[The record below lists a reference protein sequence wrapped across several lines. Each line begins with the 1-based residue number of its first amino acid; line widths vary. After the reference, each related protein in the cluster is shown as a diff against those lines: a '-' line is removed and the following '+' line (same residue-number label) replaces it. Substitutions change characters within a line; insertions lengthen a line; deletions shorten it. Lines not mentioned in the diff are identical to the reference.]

1 MMPTNLPVTTDI
13 STSMRRGR
21 IGLII
26 GLALI
31 AGTGFAW
38 VLGWSGE
45 RAHRGSLQSR
55 TTLVKSNCVARIR
68 EVSVKP
74 GQSVSPGDA
83 LVQLI
88 DVQLEERLI
97 GKRREIA
104 ELEAEVSRAR
114 VSAEVDFAWRRR
126 ELQSEIFET
135 QLKES
140 AFSQEKLNKQVE
152 QLAWKDHLSNSDTNV
167 SPVVAEVDH
176 PFTSIKREL
185 HLPDERRL
193 QAMLR
198 EDAAAASTETLA
210 TQIALCEQRLKAL
223 ATLEKDLKS
232 KIRSAS
238 GVDVAEARLNGARLE
253 LASLDS
259 QLKELTITSPTYGI
273 VGDVRI
279 QPGDRVPNGDALI
292 EILDDIQ
299 PHVVAQFPSAEASR
313 LRHGSKVN
321 LIFPSHGQRIGI
333 ITEIPPQT
341 TSVAGASESFVG
353 VKIEPAGKLWP
364 KLAIGSNV
372 KVLLP

>member
-1 MMPTNLPVTTDI
+1 MMPTNFSANLDT
-13 STSMRRGR
+13 STSMRRSR

-38 VLGWSGE
+38 GLGWSGE

-55 TTLVKSNCVARIR
+55 TTVVKSNCMARIR
-68 EVSVKP
+68 DVSVKP
-74 GQSVSPGDA
+74 GQSVAPGDA
-83 LVQLI
+83 LFQLI

-104 ELEAEVSRAR
+104 ELEAEVNRAR

-126 ELQSEIFET
+126 ELQSEVFET

-140 AFSQEKLNKQVE
+140 ALSQEKLNKQVE

-176 PFTSIKREL
+176 PFRSIKREL

-210 TQIALCEQRLKAL
+210 TQIALCEQRLKSL
-223 ATLEKDLKS
+223 AALEKELQT

-238 GVDVAEARLNGARLE
+238 GVDVTEARLAGAKLE

-259 QLKELTITSPTYGI
+259 QLKELTITSPTYGT
-273 VGDVRI
+273 VGDVRF
-279 QPGDRVPNGDALI
+279 QAGERVPNGDALI

-299 PHVVAQFPSAEASR
+299 PHVVAQFPAAEASR
-313 LRHGSKVN
+313 MKHGSKVT

-341 TSVAGASESFVG
+341 TSVAGGAESFVA

>member
-1 MMPTNLPVTTDI
+1 MPTNLPVNTDI
-13 STSMRRGR
+13 STSMRRSR
-21 IGLII
+21 TGLII

-45 RAHRGSLQSR
+45 RAHRGSIQSR
-55 TTLVKSNCVARIR
+55 TTVVKSNCVARIR
-68 EVSVKP
+68 DVSVKP
-74 GQSVSPGDA
+74 GLSVAPGDA
-83 LVQLI
+83 LFQLV

-104 ELEAEVSRAR
+104 ELEAEVNRAR

-126 ELQSEIFET
+126 ELQSEVFET

-140 AFSQEKLNKQVE
+140 ALSQEKLNKQVE
-152 QLAWKDHLSNSDTNV
+152 QLAWKDHLTNSDSNV

-176 PFTSIKREL
+176 PFRSIKREL

-210 TQIALCEQRLKAL
+210 TQIALCEQRLKSL
-223 ATLEKDLKS
+223 AALEKELQT
-232 KIRSAS
+232 KIRSSS
-238 GVDVAEARLNGARLE
+238 GVDVAEARLHGAKQE

-259 QLKELTITSPTYGI
+259 QLKELTITSPTYGT
-273 VGDVRI
+273 VGDVRV

-313 LRHGSKVN
+313 LRHGSKVT
-321 LIFPSHGQRIGI
+321 LIFPSHGRRIGI

-341 TSVAGASESFVG
+341 SSVAGGSESFVA

>member
-1 MMPTNLPVTTDI
+1 MMPTNLPANTDN
-13 STSMRRGR
+13 STSMRRTR

-45 RAHRGSLQSR
+45 RAYPGSLQSR
-55 TTLVKSNCVARIR
+55 TTVVKSICMARIR
-68 EVSVKP
+68 DISVKP
-74 GQSVSPGDA
+74 GQSVAPGDA
-83 LVQLI
+83 LFQLV

-104 ELEAEVSRAR
+104 ELEAEVNRAR

-126 ELQSEIFET
+126 ELQSEVFET

-140 AFSQEKLNKQVE
+140 ALSQEKLNKQVE
-152 QLAWKDHLSNSDTNV
+152 QLAWKDHLTNSDSNV

-176 PFTSIKREL
+176 PFRSIKREL

-210 TQIALCEQRLKAL
+210 TQIALCEQRLKSL
-223 ATLEKDLKS
+223 AALEKELQF

-238 GVDVAEARLNGARLE
+238 GVDVTEARLHGAKLE

-259 QLKELTITSPTYGI
+259 QLKELTITSPTYGT
-273 VGDVRI
+273 VGEIRF
-279 QPGDRVPNGDALI
+279 QPGDRVPNGNPLI

-299 PHVVAQFPSAEASR
+299 PHVIAQFPSAEASQ
-313 LRHGSKVN
+313 LRHGSKVT
-321 LIFPSHGQRIGI
+321 LIFPSRGTRIGI
-333 ITEIPPQT
+333 VTEIPPQT
-341 TSVAGASESFVG
+341 TSVAGGSESFVA

>member
-1 MMPTNLPVTTDI
+1 MPTNPSVNTDN
-13 STSMRRGR
+13 STSMRHGR

-38 VLGWSGE
+38 VLGWTGE
-45 RAHRGSLQSR
+45 RAHPGSLQSR
-55 TTLVKSNCVARIR
+55 TTVVKSNCVARIR
-68 EVSVKP
+68 DVSVKP
-74 GQSVSPGDA
+74 GQAVAPGDA
-83 LVQLI
+83 LFQLV

-104 ELEAEVSRAR
+104 ELEAEVNRAR
-114 VSAEVDFAWRRR
+114 ISAEVDFAWRQR
-126 ELQSEIFET
+126 ELQSEVFET

-140 AFSQEKLNKQVE
+140 ALSQEKLNKQVE
-152 QLAWKDHLSNSDTNV
+152 QLAWKDHLTNSDSNV

-176 PFTSIKREL
+176 PFRSIKREL

-210 TQIALCEQRLKAL
+210 TQIELCEQRLKSL
-223 ATLEKDLKS
+223 AALEKELQT

-238 GVDVAEARLNGARLE
+238 GIDVAEARLHGARLE

-259 QLKELTITSPTYGI
+259 QFKELTITSPTYGT
-273 VGDVRI
+273 VGSVRV
-279 QPGDRVPNGDALI
+279 QPGDQVPNGDVLI

-313 LRHGSKVN
+313 LRHGSKVI
-321 LIFPSHGQRIGI
+321 LIFPAHDQRIGI
-333 ITEIPPQT
+333 VTDIPPQT
-341 TSVAGASESFVG
+341 SSVTGTAESFVA

>member
-1 MMPTNLPVTTDI
+1 MPTNTPVNPEV
-13 STSMRRGR
+13 SAPMRQGR

-38 VLGWSGE
+38 ILGWTGE
-45 RAHRGSLQSR
+45 RAHPGSLQSR
-55 TTLVKSNCVARIR
+55 TTVVKTNCVARIR
-68 EVSVKP
+68 DVSVKP
-74 GQSVSPGDA
+74 GQAVAPGDA
-83 LVQLI
+83 LFQLI
-88 DVQLEERLI
+88 DLQLEERLI
-97 GKRREIA
+97 GKRREIS
-104 ELEAEVSRAR
+104 ELEAEVNRAR
-114 VSAEVDFAWRRR
+114 ISAEVDFAWRRR
-126 ELQSEIFET
+126 ELQAEVFET

-152 QLAWKDHLSNSDTNV
+152 QLAWKDHLTNSDSGV

-176 PFTSIKREL
+176 PFRSIKREL

-210 TQIALCEQRLKAL
+210 TQIALCEQRLKSLAAL
-223 ATLEKDLKS
+223 EMELQS

-238 GVDVAEARLNGARLE
+238 GVDVAEARLNGAKLE
-253 LASLDS
+253 LASLDT
-259 QLKELTITSPTYGI
+259 QLKELTITSPTYGT
-273 VGDVRI
+273 VGDVRF
-279 QPGDRVPNGDALI
+279 QPGDRVPNGDPLI

-299 PHVVAQFPSAEASR
+299 PHVVAQFPSAEASK
-313 LRHGSKVN
+313 LRHGSKVT
-321 LIFPSHGQRIGI
+321 LIFPAHDHRIGI
-333 ITEIPPQT
+333 ITDIPPQT
-341 TSVAGASESFVG
+341 TSVAGTSESFVA

>member
-1 MMPTNLPVTTDI
+1 MPTNIPVNAEI
-13 STSMRRGR
+13 SSSIRQGH
-21 IGLII
+21 IGLIV

-38 VLGWSGE
+38 VLGWTGE
-45 RAHRGSLQSR
+45 RAHPGSLQSR
-55 TTLVKSNCVARIR
+55 TTVVKSNCVARIR
-68 EVSVKP
+68 DVSVKP
-74 GQSVSPGDA
+74 GQAVAPGDA
-83 LVQLI
+83 LFQLVDI
-88 DVQLEERLI
+88 QLEERLI

-104 ELEAEVSRAR
+104 ELEAEVNRAR
-114 VSAEVDFAWRRR
+114 ISAEVDFAWRRR
-126 ELQSEIFET
+126 ELQSEVFET
-135 QLKES
+135 QLKEA

-152 QLAWKDHLSNSDTNV
+152 QLAWKDHLTNSDAGV

-176 PFTSIKREL
+176 PFRSIKREL

-210 TQIALCEQRLKAL
+210 TQIALCEQRLKTLAAL
-223 ATLEKDLKS
+223 EIELQS

-238 GVDVAEARLNGARLE
+238 GVDVAEARLAGAKLE
-253 LASLDS
+253 LVSLDS
-259 QLKELTITSPTYGI
+259 QLKELTITSPTYGT
-273 VGDVRI
+273 VGDVRFL
-279 QPGDRVPNGDALI
+279 PGDRVPNGGTLI

-299 PHVVAQFPSAEASR
+299 PHIVAQFPSAEASR
-313 LRHGSKVN
+313 MRHGSKVT
-321 LIFPSHGQRIGI
+321 LIFPAHDQRMGI
-333 ITEIPPQT
+333 ITDIPPQT
-341 TSVAGASESFVG
+341 TSVVGSSESFVA